1 MTVGARQE
9 WRKYWTLPLAG
20 ALGNSLT
27 VLLVYS
33 LGIFMEPLTN
43 EFGWNRAEIS
53 AGITVANFTSLGF
66 GLVSGMLVDR
76 FGPRRVGIIGVALT
90 CSATALLGTA
100 TGTLTNWYLLWALVA
115 LGGAGVGPFIWTSA
129 VASRFDASRGLAIA
143 IVVSG
148 AGLSATILPS
158 LTAWLLQHYGW
169 RGGFFGIGA
178 IWAVVVIPVLLL
190 FFRGAYDGRVRP
202 TKAQVKTRTDAM
214 PGLTLAEGMRSA
226 PFWRLGLAGGF
237 FAFVAIGLIVH
248 FVPILKGS
256 GLDLATAAGVAG
268 TIGLASLVGRFGTG
282 FLLDRF
288 NPRLVAAVAF
298 ALPTVAVALLLSG
311 GSPLVLTI
319 AAFVVGLSL
328 GAELDVTFYLAT
340 RYFGLKSYGVL
351 MSAMMGMLAIGM
363 ALGPVSAGA
372 IFDRTG
378 SYANFLWLSIP
389 LVLIASLM
397 VGTLKRHPD
406 WGDAKSDGGG
416 H

>member
-1 MTVGARQE
+1 MMTGARQE
-9 WRKYWTLPLAG
+9 WRNYWTLPLAG

-33 LGIFMEPLTN
+33 LGIFMEPLTK

-53 AGITVANFTSLGF
+53 AGITVTNFIGLGL
-66 GLVSGMLVDR
+66 GLLSGMMVDR
-76 FGPRRVGIIGVALT
+76 FGPRLVGIIGVAVM
-90 CSATALLGTA
+90 CGAVAMLGTA
-100 TGTLTNWYLLWALVA
+100 TGSLLNWYMLWGLVA

-148 AGLSATILPS
+148 AGLAATILPP
-158 LTAWLLQHYGW
+158 LTAWLLQNFGW

-178 IWAVVVIPVLLL
+178 IWAVVVIPILLL
-190 FFRGAYDGRVRP
+190 FFRGAYDGKVRP
-202 TKAQVKTRTDAM
+202 TKAEVKIRTDAM
-214 PGLTLAEGMRSA
+214 PGMTLSEGLRSA

-248 FVPILKGS
+248 FVPILKDS
-256 GLDLATAAGVAG
+256 GLELTTAAGIAG
-268 TIGLASLVGRFGTG
+268 TIGLASLAGRFGTG
-282 FLLDRF
+282 FLLDRL

-298 ALPTVAVALLLSG
+298 ALPTLAVALLLMG
-311 GSPLVLTI
+311 GSPFVLTI
-319 AAFVVGLSL
+319 AAFTVGLSL

-363 ALGPVSAGA
+363 ALGPVTAGA
-372 IFDRTG
+372 IYDSTG
-378 SYANFLWLSIP
+378 SYANFLWLTIP
-389 LVLIASLM
+389 LVVIASLM
-397 VGTLKRHPD
+397 VGTLGRHPD
-406 WGDAKSDGGG
+406 WGEAKVDNGG

>member
-100 TGTLTNWYLLWALVA
+100 T
-115 LGGAGVGPFIWTSA
+115 GAGVGPFIWTSA